1 MEGKPISE
9 RHIVLVG
16 LMGSGKTTVG
26 RLLADRLGRPLID
39 TDAAVEASAGRTVRE
54 IWLSDGE
61 AAYRVLENG
70 IVVDAL
76 ASTEPAVIAAA
87 GGVVLSAENRRI
99 LNESDAVVVWLS
111 ADADQLVARALT
123 GGHRPLLDD
132 DPQGTLRA
140 MAVDR
145 EALYREVAD
154 HVVDSGSQTAGD
166 VADEV
171 LKLLAAHG

>member
-1 MEGKPISE
+1 VTA

-26 RLLADRLGRPLID
+26 RLLAERLGRPLID
-39 TDAAVEASAGRTVRE
+39 TDATVEAAAGRTVRE

-70 IVVDAL
+70 VVVDAL
-76 ASTEPAVIAAA
+76 ASADPAVIAAA
-87 GGVVLSAENRRI
+87 GGVVLSAENRRVI
-99 LNESDAVVVWLS
+99 KESDAVVVWLS
-111 ADADQLVARALT
+111 ADPDLLVARALT

-132 DPQGTLRA
+132 DPRGTLRA

-145 EALYREVAD
+145 EVLYREVAD
-154 HVVDSGSQTAGD
+154 HVVDAGAQAAGD

-171 LKLLAAHG
+171 LELLAADG